1 VTPNQLLNE
10 GRFAAAGL
18 GSWKGMTDEEL
29 ITAYRDGW
37 GPSRDEA
44 VEELFHR
51 HQTRIVR
58 WCYRFTRDRESGLD
72 LAQEIFMRAFRNLDR
87 YRGECRFST
96 WLYVIARNLCM
107 SALQKRASEPVWAAK
122 AITADLPDAAARN
135 IHAAVETEQTRARN
149 WRLILDT
156 LNQIEAKV
164 MLMHYGEELP
174 LNTVSRQLGL
184 TNKSGAKA
192 YIVSAKRKLHAAI
205 RNANVEN
212 RKFAEEAAAPPAA
225 FSERQRPTP
234 ASDQGRGAD
243 GASAPQ
249 AMHVARC

>member
-1 VTPNQLLNE
+1 MIAALPSREFSPTAAFE
-10 GRFAAAGL
+10 G
-18 GSWKGMTDEEL
+18 WKGLTDEEL
-29 ITAYRDGW
+29 ITAHREGW

-122 AITADLPDAAARN
+122 AITADLPDARARN

-149 WRLILDT
+149 WRFIVDT
-156 LNQIEAKV
+156 LDQTEAKV

-174 LNTVSRQLGL
+174 LNTVSRVLGL

-192 YIVSAKRKLHAAI
+192 YIVSAKRKLNAAM
-205 RNANVEN
+205 RLAN
-212 RKFAEEAAAPPAA
+212 
-225 FSERQRPTP
+225 
-234 ASDQGRGAD
+234 GRGQGPDAK
-243 GASAPQ
+243 GQ
-249 AMHVARC
+249 

>member
-1 VTPNQLLNE
+1 MIAAIPSLETFPTAGFE
-10 GRFAAAGL
+10 G
-18 GSWKGMTDEEL
+18 WKGLTDEEL
-29 ITAYRDGW
+29 ITAHREGW
-37 GPSRDEA
+37 GPNRDEA

-51 HQTRIVR
+51 HQTRIGR

-122 AITADLPDAAARN
+122 AITADLPDAGARN
-135 IHAAVETEQTRARN
+135 IHAAVESEQTRARN
-149 WRLILDT
+149 WRFILDT
-156 LNQIEAKV
+156 LDQTEAKV

-174 LNTVSRQLGL
+174 LNTVSRVLGL

-192 YIVSAKRKLHAAI
+192 YIVSAKRKLNAAMRI
-205 RNANVEN
+205 AQAKV
-212 RKFAEEAAAPPAA
+212 
-225 FSERQRPTP
+225 
-234 ASDQGRGAD
+234 AS
-243 GASAPQ
+243 
-249 AMHVARC
+249 

>member
-1 VTPNQLLNE
+1 
-10 GRFAAAGL
+10 
-18 GSWKGMTDEEL
+18 
-29 ITAYRDGW
+29 
-37 GPSRDEA
+37 

-122 AITADLPDAAARN
+122 AITADLPDATARN
-135 IHAAVETEQTRARN
+135 IHAAVETEQARARN

-156 LNQIEAKV
+156 LNQTEAKV
-164 MLMHYGEELP
+164 MMMHYGEELP
-174 LNTVSRQLGL
+174 LNTVSRVLGL

-192 YIVSAKRKLHAAI
+192 YIVSAKRKL
-205 RNANVEN
+205 NAVMRSNQP
-212 RKFAEEAAAPPAA
+212 KTAAA
-225 FSERQRPTP
+225 Q
-234 ASDQGRGAD
+234 AS
-243 GASAPQ
+243 
-249 AMHVARC
+249 

>member
-1 VTPNQLLNE
+1 MTACT
-10 GRFAAAGL
+10 FAETGFET
-18 GSWKGMTDEEL
+18 WKRLTDEEL
-29 ITAYRDGW
+29 IAAHRDGW

-51 HQTRIVR
+51 YQTRIVR

-149 WRLILDT
+149 WRFILDT
-156 LNQIEAKV
+156 LDQTEAKV

-174 LNTVSRQLGL
+174 LTTVSRTLGL

-192 YIVSAKRKLHAAI
+192 YIVSAKRKLSAAM
-205 RNANVEN
+205 RT
-212 RKFAEEAAAPPAA
+212 RTQAAAAA
-225 FSERQRPTP
+225 L
-234 ASDQGRGAD
+234 G
-243 GASAPQ
+243 
-249 AMHVARC
+249 

>member
-1 VTPNQLLNE
+1 MIAALPNPLRNPLQNTE
-10 GRFAAAGL
+10 GLDAAGF
-18 GSWKGMTDEEL
+18 GNWKGMTDEEL
-29 ITAYRDGW
+29 IAAHRDGW

-122 AITADLPDAAARN
+122 AITADLPDATARN
-135 IHAAVETEQTRARN
+135 IHAAVETEQARARN

-156 LNQIEAKV
+156 LNQTEAKV
-164 MLMHYGEELP
+164 MMMHYGEELP
-174 LNTVSRQLGL
+174 LNTVSRVLGL

-192 YIVSAKRKLHAAI
+192 YIVSAKRKL
-205 RNANVEN
+205 NAVMRSNQP
-212 RKFAEEAAAPPAA
+212 KTAAA
-225 FSERQRPTP
+225 Q
-234 ASDQGRGAD
+234 AS
-243 GASAPQ
+243 
-249 AMHVARC
+249 

>member
-1 VTPNQLLNE
+1 MIAALPNPAGN
-10 GRFAAAGL
+10 GVFAAAGFE
-18 GSWKGMTDEEL
+18 GWKRLTDEEL
-29 ITAYRDGW
+29 IAAHRDGW
-37 GPSRDEA
+37 GPTRDEA

-51 HQTRIVR
+51 YQTRIVR

-72 LAQEIFMRAFRNLDR
+72 LAQEIFLRAFRNLDR

-122 AITADLPDAAARN
+122 AITADLPDSGARN

-149 WRLILDT
+149 WRFILDT
-156 LNQIEAKV
+156 LDQTEAKV

-174 LNTVSRQLGL
+174 LNTVSRVLGL

-192 YIVSAKRKLHAAI
+192 YIVSAKRKLNAAM
-205 RNANVEN
+205 RVAQA
-212 RKFAEEAAAPPAA
+212 KAPAMPAA
-225 FSERQRPTP
+225 
-234 ASDQGRGAD
+234 
-243 GASAPQ
+243 
-249 AMHVARC
+249 